1 MHCVGHTTIE
11 YPLTDK
17 AIAEI
22 LDAIQPAIEAAG
34 GKCLVLID
42 TLRSAFVGEDY
53 DERDESSMVRLLRPL
68 QRLAKK
74 YNACVVVLHHN
85 AKYSNAYSGS
95 TAIAAVA
102 DTLWNWKS
110 DKIALTGELIMEGT
124 RGDSQY
130 PITFAYRMDD
140 QRYYYFGSKAEQN
153 QAEEDKR
160 IYHVI
165 KYLDGQS
172 RTLKELE
179 EPTGKNR
186 TAITRA
192 IDDAYEAHY
201 VTRCGLG
208 TKASAFQY
216 ALTDSGREIIQRYA
230 TQDQL
235 GLLG

>member
-1 MHCVGHTTIE
+1 MDHTTIE

-17 AIAEI
+17 AIGGI

-53 DERDESSMVRLLRPL
+53 DERDESSMVKLLRPL

-74 YNACVVVLHHN
+74 HNACVVVLHHN
-85 AKYSNAYSGS
+85 AKHSDAYSGS

-110 DKIALTGELIMEGT
+110 NKVALTGELIMEGT

-140 QRYYYFGSKAEQN
+140 QRYYYLGSKGEQN

-160 IYHVI
+160 LYHVI
-165 KYLDGQS
+165 KYLDGPQP
-172 RTLKELE
+172 RTLNELV
-179 EPTGKNR
+179 EPTGKN
-186 TAITRA
+186 TAAITRA
-192 IDDAYEAHY
+192 ISDAYEAHY
-201 VTRCGLG
+201 VTRLGKG

-235 GLLG
+235 GLLK

>member
-1 MHCVGHTTIE
+1 M
-11 YPLTDK
+11 
-17 AIAEI
+17 
-22 LDAIQPAIEAAG
+22 
-34 GKCLVLID
+34 
-42 TLRSAFVGEDY
+42 
-53 DERDESSMVRLLRPL
+53 
-68 QRLAKK
+68 
-74 YNACVVVLHHN
+74 VVLHHN